1 MKEPAGHPR
10 GLYVLFFTEM
20 WERFSYYGMRALL
33 VLYMVA
39 LVEKGGLGLEDK
51 SANAIYGLY
60 VAGVYMAAL
69 PGGWI
74 ADRLLGARR
83 TVWWGGIIIALGQF
97 ILSVPNDKTFFL
109 GLIVITLG
117 TGMLKPNISAMVGRL
132 YPEGGGRRDAGFT
145 IFYMGINLGAMIGPL
160 ICGYLAVKINW
171 HYGFAAAGVGMV
183 LGLIQYRLFAR
194 HLDEAGKRPDSAQPT
209 GRNDWILLGLG
220 LAILFSAIALVL
232 TGTVVIDPGWLAER
246 TSYVIISMAV
256 LYFIY
261 LFLFGKLDG
270 TEMKRIAVIAV
281 LFVTA
286 AIFFAGYEQ
295 AGSTLNLF
303 AERYTNRFIGF
314 LNYEAPASWI
324 QSVPPFFVLILA
336 PLVAGLWMFLARRQ
350 KDPSIPVKFGLGL
363 LFLGLGF
370 VVMAGAAVF
379 VAKGEKV
386 LPTWL
391 IATYFLHTVGE
402 LCLSPVGLSS
412 VTKLAPQRLV
422 GQMMGIWFLAT
433 SLGNLCAGVI
443 AGNFFTKDSVPQMPG
458 RFMLIVLITTGAG
471 IVLILLAK
479 PIKKLMPGVK

>member
-1 MKEPAGHPR
+1 MNPSGHPR

-39 LVEKGGLGLEDK
+39 LVEKGGLGLNDK
-51 SANAIYGLY
+51 VATAIYGLY

-83 TVWWGGIIIALGQF
+83 AVWWGGILIALGQF
-97 ILSVPNDKTFFL
+97 ILIVPRDQTFFM
-109 GLIVITLG
+109 GLIIIILG
-117 TGMLKPNISAMVGRL
+117 TGMLKPNISTMVGRL

-160 ICGYLAVKINW
+160 ICGFFAKQIDW

-183 LGLIQYRLFAR
+183 LGLIQYQLFASQLGDVGQR
-194 HLDEAGKRPDSAQPT
+194 LNSAQSAS
-209 GRNDWILLGLG
+209 RNDWALFGLG
-220 LAILFSAIALVL
+220 LAILISVMSLALI
-232 TGTVVIDPGWLAER
+232 GMIKIDPVWLAER
-246 TSYVIISMAV
+246 TSYVIITMAV
-256 LYFIY
+256 FYFAY
-261 LFLFGKLDG
+261 LFLLGKLDG
-270 TEMKRIAVIAV
+270 TEKKRIAVIAV
-281 LFVTA
+281 LFVA
-286 AIFFAGYEQ
+286 SAIFFAGYEQ

-303 AERYTNRFIGF
+303 AERHTDRLVSF
-314 LNYEAPASWI
+314 LKFEAPASWF
-324 QSVPPFFVLILA
+324 QSVPAAFVLLLA
-336 PLVAGLWMFLARRQ
+336 PIAAGIWVFLARRQ
-350 KDPSIPVKFGLGL
+350 SDPSIPVKFSLGL
-363 LFLGLGF
+363 LFLSFGF

-412 VTKLAPQRLV
+412 VTKLAPQRFV

-433 SLGNLCAGVI
+433 SLGNLCAGLI
-443 AGNFFTKDSVPQMPG
+443 AGAFSEKAIPQMPG
-458 RFMLIVLITTGAG
+458 RFLVIFLVTAGAG
-471 IVLILLAK
+471 IVLLALAK
-479 PIKKLMPGVK
+479 PIKKLMPGVQ

>member
-1 MKEPAGHPR
+1 MESKGHPR

-39 LVEKGGLGLEDK
+39 MVEKGGLGLTDK
-51 SANAIYGLY
+51 IATAIYGLY

-83 TVWWGGIIIALGQF
+83 TVWWGGVIIALGQF
-97 ILSVPNDKTFFL
+97 ILIIPRDETFFL
-109 GLIVITLG
+109 GLIVIALG
-117 TGMLKPNISAMVGRL
+117 TGMLKPNISTMVGRL

-160 ICGYLAVKINW
+160 ICGFFAKQIDW

-183 LGLIQYRLFAR
+183 LGLIQYRLFAH
-194 HLDEAGKRPDSAQPT
+194 HLGEAGNRLNSAQPT
-209 GRNDWILLGLG
+209 SRNDWMLFGLG
-220 LAILFSAIALVL
+220 LSILISVVILVL
-232 TGTVVIDPGWLAER
+232 IGIIKIDPIWLAER

-256 LYFIY
+256 LYFAY

-270 TEMKRIAVIAV
+270 AEKKRIAVIAV
-281 LFVTA
+281 LFVA
-286 AIFFAGYEQ
+286 SAIFFAGYEQ

-303 AERYTNRFIGF
+303 AERYTDRFISF
-314 LNYEAPASWI
+314 MKFEAPASWF
-324 QSVPPFFVLILA
+324 QSVPAAFVLLLA
-336 PLVAGLWMFLARRQ
+336 PIAAGIWIFLARRQ

-433 SLGNLCAGVI
+433 SLGNLCAGLI
-443 AGNFFTKDSVPQMPG
+443 AGAFSEKPCLKCPAVSC
-458 RFMLIVLITTGAG
+458 
-471 IVLILLAK
+471 LLF
-479 PIKKLMPGVK
+479 

>member
-1 MKEPAGHPR
+1 MQPTSHPR

-39 LVEKGGLGLEDK
+39 QVEKGGLGLTDK
-51 SANAIYGLY
+51 IATAIYGLY

-83 TVWWGGIIIALGQF
+83 TVWWGGVIIALGQF
-97 ILSVPNDKTFFL
+97 ILIIPRDETFFL
-109 GLIVITLG
+109 GLIVIALG
-117 TGMLKPNISAMVGRL
+117 TGMLKPNISTMVGRL

-160 ICGYLAVKINW
+160 ICGYFKYKFDW

-183 LGLIQYRLFAR
+183 LGLIQYRLFAH
-194 HLDEAGKRPDSAQPT
+194 HLGDAGNRLNSAQST
-209 GRNDWILLGLG
+209 SRNDWALFGLG
-220 LAILFSAIALVL
+220 LTILISVIVL
-232 TGTVVIDPGWLAER
+232 ILIGIIKIDPIWLAER

-256 LYFIY
+256 LYFAY

-270 TEMKRIAVIAV
+270 TEKKRIAVIAV
-281 LFVTA
+281 LFVA
-286 AIFFAGYEQ
+286 SAIFFAGYEQ

-303 AERYTNRFIGF
+303 AERHTDRFISF
-314 LNYEAPASWI
+314 LKFETPASWF
-324 QSVPPFFVLILA
+324 QSVPAAFVLLLA
-336 PLVAGLWMFLARRQ
+336 PIAAGIWIFLARRQ

-363 LFLGLGF
+363 LFLSLGF

-412 VTKLAPQRLV
+412 VTKLAPQRLE

-433 SLGNLCAGVI
+433 SLGNLCAGLI
-443 AGNFFTKDSVPQMPG
+443 AGAFSEETVPQLPG
-458 RFMLIVLITTGAG
+458 RFLLIVLVTSGAAV
-471 IVLILLAK
+471 VLLVLSK
-479 PIKKLMPGVK
+479 SIKKLMPGVQ